1 LWFSH
6 TIKNGSIHNG
16 NPKRQCKECGQ
27 LFVINPTNKT
37 VSDETKKLIDKLLVE
52 RIFLREIARVTGVS
66 WSWLQD
72 YVNNKLA
79 AVHRQIK
86 VSDKTKGKLVIECD
100 EMWSFV
106 FSKTIKVYIW
116 RLIDRKTREIIGC
129 YLGDSSRQSAKKLWG
144 QFTRCLPNAVAYT
157 DFWESYKTVIPSKS
171 HQTVGK
177 KLVKLILLKD

>member
-1 LWFSH
+1 MSPYR
-6 TIKNGSIHNG
+6 TITS
-16 NPKRQCKECGQ
+16 PEE
-27 LFVINPTNKT
+27 P
-37 VSDETKKLIDKLLVE
+37 KKLIDKLLLE

-100 EMWSFV
+100 EMLTLREAEGWSFV
-106 FSKTIKVYIW
+106 FSKIIKVYIW

-177 KLVKLILLKD
+177 ETGQTNPIERLNK